1 MYDVPLG
8 YNARVTPT
16 AFTPPNRLLLGPG
29 PSPADPRVLA
39 AQAMPLV
46 GHLDP
51 AFLGLMDG
59 VKAMLRDAF
68 RTANPFTLPISGT
81 GSAGM
86 EAAFVNVLRP
96 GDRVVVGVN
105 GVFGTRMCEVAYKCG
120 ASVERVVKPWGRV
133 FEPADFKPAL
143 GTGRTKVLAVVHAE
157 TSTGAQQPMD
167 GLGALAREHDAL
179 LLVDTVTSL
188 GGVPVELDAWGADI
202 AYSGTQKCLSAP
214 PGLSPFSLSPRAQD
228 ALRDR
233 AKAAPLHPG
242 LVAPPSNPNTI
253 QSWYLD
259 MMQLDKYWG
268 ADRVYHHT
276 APISAI
282 YGLHEALRLVME
294 EGLDARFARHARS
307 AARLWAGL
315 GALGLKPWAEA
326 GHRLPMLSTVTVP
339 EGVDELVV
347 RKALLDEHGIEIGGG
362 LGELKGRVWRVGLMG
377 HGSRPENVDRFLEAF
392 APILGRQARIAPAAT
407 ALAAAR
413 AAG

>member
-1 MYDVPLG
+1 M
-8 YNARVTPT
+8 PT
-16 AFTPPNRLLLGPG
+16 AFSPPARLLLGPG

-39 AQAMPLV
+39 AQAQPLI

-51 AFLGLMDG
+51 AFLGLMDQ
-59 VKAMLRDAF
+59 VKEMLRTVF
-68 RTANPFTLPISGT
+68 GTANPFTLPISGT

-105 GVFGTRMCEVAYKCG
+105 GVFGTRMTEVAYKCG
-120 ASVERVVKPWGRV
+120 AIVERVVTPWGRV
-133 FEPADFKPAL
+133 FSPDDFRPAL
-143 GTGRTKVLAVVHAE
+143 AKGAPKVIALVHAE
-157 TSTGAQQPMD
+157 TSTGAWQPLE
-167 GLGALAREHDAL
+167 GFGALARASGAL

-188 GGVPVELDAWGADI
+188 GGVPVALDAWGADI

-214 PGLSPFSLSPRAQD
+214 PGLSPFSLSPRAQE

-233 AKAAPLHPG
+233 ASAPPLFPG
-242 LVAPPSNPNTI
+242 LAAPPSNPNTI
-253 QSWYLD
+253 PSWYLD
-259 MMQLDKYWG
+259 MMQLDRYWG

-282 YGLHEALRLVME
+282 YGIHEALRLALE
-294 EGLDARFARHARS
+294 EGLEARFARHAKS
-307 AARLWAGL
+307 FARLWAGL
-315 GALGLKPWAEA
+315 GSLGLKPWAQE

-339 EGVDELVV
+339 DGVDEVVV

-362 LGELKGRVWRVGLMG
+362 LGELKGKVWRIGLMG
-377 HGSRPENVDRFLEAF
+377 HGSRPEHVDRFLEAF
-392 APILGRQARIAPAAT
+392 APILGRHAKVPPAAT